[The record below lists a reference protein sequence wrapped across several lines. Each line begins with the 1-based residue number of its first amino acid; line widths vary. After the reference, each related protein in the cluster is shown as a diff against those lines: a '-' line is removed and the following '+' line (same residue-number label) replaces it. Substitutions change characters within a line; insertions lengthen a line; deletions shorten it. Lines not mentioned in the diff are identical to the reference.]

1 MSNIIY
7 DFDYS
12 EEKQNQIIKKIKS
25 YIPLLENLIS
35 LFYPELKFSITY
47 SLSHRVNLFAGYY
60 EPKIEII
67 AENLGDFLRLS
78 SNDVNITFKI
88 KDTEYFF
95 NGAEFCDSIYT
106 YLPDVLYNTSLII
119 RDGYHE
125 DFELEFEEYALR
137 KEVISRYN

>member
-47 SLSHRVNLFAGYY
+47 
-60 EPKIEII
+60 
-67 AENLGDFLRLS
+67 
-78 SNDVNITFKI
+78 
-88 KDTEYFF
+88 
-95 NGAEFCDSIYT
+95 
-106 YLPDVLYNTSLII
+106 
-119 RDGYHE
+119 
-125 DFELEFEEYALR
+125 
-137 KEVISRYN
+137 

>member
-47 SLSHRVNLFAGYY
+47 SLSHRV
-60 EPKIEII
+60 KIGR
-67 AENLGDFLRLS
+67 AH
-78 SNDVNITFKI
+78 V
-88 KDTEYFF
+88 
-95 NGAEFCDSIYT
+95 
-106 YLPDVLYNTSLII
+106 
-119 RDGYHE
+119 
-125 DFELEFEEYALR
+125 
-137 KEVISRYN
+137 